1 MSVTAADFTSRQ
13 HIPELELASDEAGQA
28 RRAIAEGLNHVA
40 ESSGHQC
47 DSAVHRLSGGR
58 APGLEQNS
66 YFGAANRDSVPGP
79 FGRGCLLGLPDAN
92 GLAALK
98 VRPPEWSPH
107 GVSDESDE
115 AVFYSGRFQE

>member
-1 MSVTAADFTSRQ
+1 
-13 HIPELELASDEAGQA
+13 
-28 RRAIAEGLNHVA
+28 VA
-40 ESSGHQC
+40 EVAGHKC

-98 VRPPEWSPH
+98 VRAPEWSPH
-107 GVSDESDE
+107 GVSDEADE
-115 AVFYSGRFQE
+115 AVPYLFRQVPGVESWVIVGMEESDAS